1 MAFVV
6 VYDAAV
12 LYPAPLRDLLLR
24 VARTGLVRARWTE
37 QILDE
42 CFRNILA
49 NRPDRAPQDR
59 LLGTYVVWLLL
70 LAAMAWPC
78 AWYYRRRA
86 GRRAAG

>member
-1 MAFVV
+1 V
-6 VYDAAV
+6 
-12 LYPAPLRDLLLR
+12 RHK
-24 VARTGLVRARWTE
+24 TG
-37 QILDE
+37 
-42 CFRNILA
+42 
-49 NRPDRAPQDR
+49 

>member
-1 MAFVV
+1 LLPSTLCLLDGEAIEERF
-6 VYDAAV
+6 DGAV
-12 LYPAPLRDLLLR
+12 R
-24 VARTGLVRARWTE
+24 VDSTSSTSTPSASPPRSCHKTG
-37 QILDE
+37 
-42 CFRNILA
+42 
-49 NRPDRAPQDR
+49 